1 MFRKFHESMTFEKS
15 KVSSARI
22 LHVEVIPSG
31 NSFIYIKNKSGPST
45 DHCGT
50 PVFLFHQLQV

>member
-1 MFRKFHESMTFEKS
+1 MTFEKS

-22 LHVEVIPSG
+22 LHVEVILSG